1 MKFLTM
7 PYLVFCFSLNL
18 AVFWHTSLAE
28 VGGASGS
35 VESTISAGS
44 AGSPTWKIA
53 TASNLGD
60 PVFIGSVSS
69 VDGYKISFPTSLDD
83 SNATVYPFL
92 NDSVFIPSIEM
103 PQKSAL
109 LGAISGGS
117 VTGGTATYS
126 SSTYGTKVGFSAGKP
141 PAVIVAP
148 SDGGG
153 TTAKLTANLDANGL
167 INSFTQVEGGTGYT
181 VQPQLTIVGG
191 PHLVRIIDEDSNST
205 GKFFLIQDNNQTTL
219 HLDSTL
225 SASGYFSEGTLVEVV
240 AAPTLGSILGVTS
253 ASVTSASK
261 WSAMGSEDWVY
272 VYDIEF
278 DGYIKYSHI
287 SGAGGDGLQGWY
299 SRHYGFRSRM
309 NNAVI
314 YPDQAFIVA
323 NRTAGTITLET
334 DLVQTSGPAQIQLPE
349 ASNNY
354 VANNPFG
361 MDVMLAEIIPS
372 TAIGSSSPSGGTS
385 KFNSG
390 SGSEKDTITILS
402 GAEWKTYWYDSTSTN
417 SAVTSLMKAG
427 SRAGTG
433 GSGAMQSS
441 DLLIRTAAITD
452 LASCSDAAGNTVVT
466 NYNDGDYTK
475 ISTSGTA
482 PSAGFSVT
490 ISNLQGYML
499 NDAGTYE
506 VNATTG
512 ENVDTNGSGSVI
524 YSNISGSYEVVGS
537 GSGYFVIEKQRD
549 VNFKDEGSPTWS
561 VGSAGAGYTTTA
573 RWWAIGGGGT
583 GAYGTVN
590 STGTSFTV
598 TAGGSG
604 YSSAPQLVIS
614 GGGWRLLGGESTP
627 RGNEVITASDGLIIS
642 RHSDYGGIR
651 TYIESPNP
659 TN

>member
-1 MKFLTM
+1 
-7 PYLVFCFSLNL
+7 
-18 AVFWHTSLAE
+18 
-28 VGGASGS
+28 
-35 VESTISAGS
+35 
-44 AGSPTWKIA
+44 
-53 TASNLGD
+53 
-60 PVFIGSVSS
+60 
-69 VDGYKISFPTSLDD
+69 
-83 SNATVYPFL
+83 
-92 NDSVFIPSIEM
+92 
-103 PQKSAL
+103 
-109 LGAISGGS
+109 
-117 VTGGTATYS
+117 
-126 SSTYGTKVGFSAGKP
+126 
-141 PAVIVAP
+141 
-148 SDGGG
+148 
-153 TTAKLTANLDANGL
+153 
-167 INSFTQVEGGTGYT
+167 
-181 VQPQLTIVGG
+181 
-191 PHLVRIIDEDSNST
+191 
-205 GKFFLIQDNNQTTL
+205 
-219 HLDSTL
+219 
-225 SASGYFSEGTLVEVV
+225 
-240 AAPTLGSILGVTS
+240 
-253 ASVTSASK
+253 
-261 WSAMGSEDWVY
+261 
-272 VYDIEF
+272 
-278 DGYIKYSHI
+278 
-287 SGAGGDGLQGWY
+287 
-299 SRHYGFRSRM
+299 
-309 NNAVI
+309 
-314 YPDQAFIVA
+314 
-323 NRTAGTITLET
+323 
-334 DLVQTSGPAQIQLPE
+334 
-349 ASNNY
+349 
-354 VANNPFG
+354 
-361 MDVMLAEIIPS
+361 
-372 TAIGSSSPSGGTS
+372 
-385 KFNSG
+385 
-390 SGSEKDTITILS
+390 
-402 GAEWKTYWYDSTSTN
+402 
-417 SAVTSLMKAG
+417 MKAG

-441 DLLIRTAAITD
+441 DLLIRTAAITG

-561 VGSAGAGYTTTA
+561 AGSAGAGYTTTA

-614 GGGWRLLGGESTP
+614 GGGWRLSGGDSTP